1 MDIPILDKLLQFT
14 HNRYILT
21 IAVAKRAE
29 EIHETATLLTRKLNP
44 VSTAI
49 KEVVENKLKIKYQ
62 KEPRETQ

>member
-1 MDIPILDKLLQFT
+1 LDILILDKILKIT
-14 HNRYILT
+14 HNRYVLT

-49 KEVVENKLKIKYQ
+49 KELVEDKIKIKYQ
-62 KEPRETQ
+62 

>member
-1 MDIPILDKLLQFT
+1 MDILILDKILKIT
-14 HNRYILT
+14 HNRYVLT

-49 KEVVENKLKIKYQ
+49 KELVEDKIKIKYQ
-62 KEPRETQ
+62 

>member
-1 MDIPILDKLLQFT
+1 LDIPILDKILKIT
-14 HNRYILT
+14 HNRYVLT

-49 KEVVENKLKIKYQ
+49 KELVEDKIKIKYQ
-62 KEPRETQ
+62 